1 MDSCVRWG
9 YPLHIA
15 AAFIAV
21 TLTSVTV
28 LVKPLQKCSRHAAVS
43 EVEPP
48 PESRSGQKKVRR
60 DFKKV
65 VGRTEFQGEH
75 DGRGF
80 KIMLKNT

>member
-15 AAFIAV
+15 VAFIAV

-48 PESRSGQKKVRR
+48 PESRSGQKKSVGTSKKLWVEQN
-60 DFKKV
+60 FKESTMGV
-65 VGRTEFQGEH
+65 V
-75 DGRGF
+75 
-80 KIMLKNT
+80 LKLC